1 MTTLTGNKHISNIE
15 RTSFVALASKRMRVT
30 WNGRTQMQKSKIQIF
45 NGKKGDREKQTDP
58 AREEAKAEIK
68 RERLK
73 KGRKKRW

>member
-1 MTTLTGNKHISNIE
+1 M
-15 RTSFVALASKRMRVT
+15 
-30 WNGRTQMQKSKIQIF
+30 QMQKSKIQIF

-73 KGRKKRW
+73 KGRKKR